1 MIKTTC
7 SWGEGEDILV
17 VLEDHPVLL
26 YENPTDF
33 DRSKYG
39 CIKNGSLFLTAEEAK
54 KLAQEL
60 LLLVDVVDE
69 LNQKYFEASKKKPP
83 EEGE

>member
-1 MIKTTC
+1 MIKTIC

-33 DRSKYG
+33 DRAKYG
-39 CIKNGSLFLTAEEAK
+39 QVKNGSLFLTAKEAK

-60 LLLVDVVDE
+60 LILVNYVNE
-69 LNQKYFEASKKKPP
+69 LNEEYSK
-83 EEGE
+83 GI

>member
-1 MIKTTC
+1 MIKTAC

-17 VLEDHPVLL
+17 VLKDHPLLL

-33 DRSKYG
+33 DRAKHG
-39 CIKNGSLFLTAEEAK
+39 CIKNGSLFLTAKEAK
-54 KLAQEL
+54 KLAIEL
-60 LLLVDVVDE
+60 LLLVDVVDG
-69 LNQKYFEASKKKPP
+69 LNEKYFEAIKKKPS